1 LRFSAGVRCA
11 FFCSSRLPLSLL
23 PLSPMSVFS
32 VHEFGGRRTVD
43 PKSLPRS
50 HTLVDKIFG
59 RRSRPFLICPL
70 MIADF
75 NFHHT
80 TGPTRSPALHKSH
93 RHNVG
98 QERTGGNAVNDPAG
112 MNDVY
117 ITHDHTQH
125 TSDGFACVGELVAGV
140 ESVLEP

>member
-1 LRFSAGVRCA
+1 VRWA
-11 FFCSSRLPLSLL
+11 FFCCSLLPLSLL

-50 HTLVDKIFG
+50 HTLVDQIFG

-80 TGPTRSPALHKSH
+80 TKKLVQDSEWPNVHSDPYTRL
-93 RHNVG
+93 R
-98 QERTGGNAVNDPAG
+98 RRW
-112 MNDVY
+112 
-117 ITHDHTQH
+117 
-125 TSDGFACVGELVAGV
+125 
-140 ESVLEP
+140 